1 MENGTKKKIGKPVR
15 ILCFNSSSAIKDIF
29 LQSIKWYFLFNLDL
43 TVLDFKIPKFIIIR
57 RQSLENYIATAD

>member
-1 MENGTKKKIGKPVR
+1 MALKKKDWEPVR

-29 LQSIKWYFLFNLDL
+29 LQSIKYYFIFNLDL